1 MRIVVVVVFVCLFA
15 AAANIFDASVDNTNG
30 QIMPPVTDR
39 WYQTLPQFSMTN
51 DAPLPPFTQAQ
62 TLAEMH
68 SLSRSVCV
76 RVCEPGCVC
85 ACVCS
90 FIFTCARV
98 CQSPRESS

>member
-76 RVCEPGCVC
+76 RVCAHVC
-85 ACVCS
+85 L